1 MTQRDELERGVHR
14 LATDIV
20 LGARARTRL
29 LDGLAGEHAERDRD
43 RERDSELGQ
52 GSRDRV
58 GEYIEMGSL
67 TSYQAAKRN
76 DGVETTGPGK
86 HRDRRWELERAC
98 DLELLDFRPGR
109 ERGLDGALGKGARD
123 LIVPARAHDRDAGA
137 GVRILHPR
145 RSLPRGR
152 HLPQSSPRMQ
162 PHRRVTG

>member
-58 GEYIEMGSL
+58 GEYIEMGGL

-76 DGVETTGPGK
+76 DGVETPGPRE

-98 DLELLDFRPGR
+98 DLELLDLRAGR

-123 LIVPARAHDRDAGA
+123 LIVPARPHDRDTRTAVG
-137 GVRILHPR
+137 ILHPG

-152 HLPQSSPRMQ
+152 HMPQSSRRMQ
-162 PHRRVTG
+162 HGWVSK